1 MVWKLILAVLV
12 GLAIGAALGGLAW
25 RWMARRQERARQT
38 ARYRE
43 LVDSLDVL
51 SRALLQGQVDSS
63 EASIRMAVLLDCLP
77 PDVAPKVDLAAI
89 HQLAE
94 DCGGF
99 DRGEERRRLT
109 PAERN
114 RQDLARLQLED
125 DQNPAVL
132 AAAGRLQGVIGEWR
146 TRLSA

>member
-12 GLAIGAALGGLAW
+12 GLAIGAALGALVW
-25 RWMARRQERARQT
+25 RWMARRQERARQA

-77 PDVAPKVDLAAI
+77 ADVAPKVDLAAI

-94 DCGGF
+94 ACDDF
-99 DRGEERRRLT
+99 DRGEARQRLT

-132 AAAGRLQGVIGEWR
+132 AAAGRLQEVIGEWR